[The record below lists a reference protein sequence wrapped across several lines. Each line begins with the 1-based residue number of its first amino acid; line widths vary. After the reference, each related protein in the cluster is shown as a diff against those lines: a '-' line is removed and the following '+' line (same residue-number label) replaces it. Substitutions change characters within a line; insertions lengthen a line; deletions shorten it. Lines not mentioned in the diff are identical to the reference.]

1 LPFSLL
7 PTFVLIYSC
16 LFVLRGSVL
25 LWLKLHRDLVAVT
38 LSFLVQVP
46 LAIFLG
52 HYYDQT
58 SFIDTGYLVSAG
70 MNPYQPHIITIFSPR
85 FIGVNPIIGDPPL
98 WPLLLATIYRLSY
111 NIIPNIFLYNFAT
124 KVPVI
129 ASNIALAYISK
140 NLLMQ
145 QGASDKKI
153 NFVWLFLLFNP
164 FLLLT
169 TAAWGQFETLI
180 ALLCVASLYLLSKG
194 MVKKSA
200 LLLSLSVV
208 LKPISFPL
216 LGLPLL
222 FSSRKNWLKML
233 QYILISVAVIVTLW
247 ILPFYLF
254 GWTLPLS
261 SNQVTSYFV
270 RAGGMTPFSLVEI
283 FTNTV
288 SLPTMLGFL
297 GYIWIPALLLG
308 YFLVYRDPPKT
319 FNELTQKAI
328 GIMLIFFLTYSWL
341 SEPYVNVA
349 IVLALLSLP
358 FAKMDFRNFHFLWVI
373 PLIFMI
379 VNTNFAQL
387 FYFVSP
393 SIIPI
398 LGQLDQHIR
407 IWRLIAMFIVV
418 VIWQI
423 FAWRLVIKLLSR
435 KSNGTV

>member
-1 LPFSLL
+1 M
-7 PTFVLIYSC
+7 
-16 LFVLRGSVL
+16 RGSIL
-25 LWLKLHRDLVAVT
+25 LKLKLHRDILAVI
-38 LSFLVQVP
+38 LSVLVQVP

-58 SFIDTGYLVSAG
+58 AFLDAGYLVSAG
-70 MNPYQPHIITIFSPR
+70 LNPYLPQMITIFSPHL
-85 FIGVNPIIGDPPL
+85 IGINPIIGDPPL
-98 WPLLLATIYRLSY
+98 WPLLLGAIYRLTY

-129 ASNIALAYISK
+129 ASNIGLAYITK
-140 NLLMQ
+140 NILKQ

-153 NFVWLFLLFNP
+153 KFVWLFLLFNP
-164 FLLLT
+164 FLILT
-169 TAAWGQFETLI
+169 TTAWGQYETLI

-194 MVKKSA
+194 IVKKSA
-200 LLLSLSVV
+200 MLLSLSVV

-222 FSSRKNWLKML
+222 FSPRKNWPKML
-233 QYILISVAVIVTLW
+233 RYILISVAVIVTFW

-254 GWTLPLS
+254 GWTLPSS
-261 SNQVTSYFV
+261 SNQVTSYFT
-270 RAGGMTPFSLVEI
+270 RAGGMTPFTLVEI
-283 FTNTV
+283 FQDTV
-288 SLPTMLGFL
+288 TLPSGLAFL

-308 YFLVYRDPPKT
+308 YYLVYRDQPKT

-341 SEPYVNVA
+341 SEPYVIVA
-349 IVLALLSLP
+349 IAFALLAFP

-379 VNTNFAQL
+379 LTTNFVQL

-393 SIIPI
+393 SIIPS
-398 LGQLDQHIR
+398 LSQLDQHIR

-423 FAWRLVIKLLSR
+423 FAWRLVLKLLST
-435 KSNGTV
+435 KSKSEG